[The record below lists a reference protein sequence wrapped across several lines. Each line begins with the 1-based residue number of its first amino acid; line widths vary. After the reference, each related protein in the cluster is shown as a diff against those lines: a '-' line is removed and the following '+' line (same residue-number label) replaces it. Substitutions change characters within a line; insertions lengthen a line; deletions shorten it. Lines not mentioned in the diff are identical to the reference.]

1 MRRFVS
7 VCAVALALSLP
18 SSALADRRARG
29 ARPSASAS
37 TSAAG
42 TGSST
47 PRSSICT
54 LRVEF
59 SLGKVVA
66 LGLRPGL
73 LLNVRPNVEVG
84 LPVDAYIRFKVS
96 RLYFDVLGGLAVLF
110 GNSLP
115 LRAHVAGGMGV
126 FVVRGFSIGVEAG
139 WLQDGA
145 QILARFAFTF

>member
-1 MRRFVS
+1 MRRFAL
-7 VCAVALALSLP
+7 VCAVACAALVPGTSEAKKAAA
-18 SSALADRRARG
+18 SSPVSVGINLGGGYWFLNTAQFDLH
-29 ARPSASAS
+29 
-37 TSAAG
+37 
-42 TGSST
+42 
-47 PRSSICT
+47 

-59 SLGKVVA
+59 SLGKVVS

-73 LLNVRPNVEVG
+73 LLNVRPAVEVG

-96 RLYFDVLGGLAVLF
+96 RLYFDVLGGIAVLF
-110 GNSLP
+110 GNPLP

-126 FVVRGFSIGVEAG
+126 FVVRGFSIGLEAG

>member
-1 MRRFVS
+1 MR
-7 VCAVALALSLP
+7 
-18 SSALADRRARG
+18 RRARAVVAVVG
-29 ARPSASAS
+29 AGREERLRRPPIGVGIDIGGGYWFLDTAQFDLH
-37 TSAAG
+37 
-42 TGSST
+42 
-47 PRSSICT
+47 

-110 GNSLP
+110 GNL
-115 LRAHVAGGMGV
+115 
-126 FVVRGFSIGVEAG
+126 
-139 WLQDGA
+139 
-145 QILARFAFTF
+145 

>member
-1 MRRFVS
+1 MSLRHVAL
-7 VCAVALALSLP
+7 VCAVLAT
-18 SSALADRRARG
+18 
-29 ARPSASAS
+29 SASA
-37 TSAAG
+37 AKKAE
-42 TGSST
+42 SSPVSVGVDLGGGYWFQDT
-47 PRSSICT
+47 AQFDLH

-59 SLGKVVA
+59 SLGKVVS

-84 LPVDAYIRFKVS
+84 LPVDAYLRFKVS
-96 RLYFDVLGGLAVLF
+96 RLYFDVLGGLVVLF
-110 GNSLP
+110 GNPLP

-126 FVVRGFSIGVEAG
+126 FVVRGFSIGLEAG